1 MQLTISVPLSESF
14 ITNYR
19 IEYLNPNFQEE
30 DIDTQILESVDLQRK
45 IASDMVDF
53 IRKERP
59 PELFEMLDPIYN
71 EVENF
76 DGSGLIK
83 LSITDK
89 DKVYEGIL
97 TDLENGFVSDLKTNE
112 EFRKEIAKEIFDAT
126 RNLEHT

>member
-1 MQLTISVPLSESF
+1 MQLTISVPLSDSF

-19 IEYLNPNFQEE
+19 IEYFNPNFQEE
-30 DIDTQILESVDLQRK
+30 NINAQILESVDLQRK

-76 DGSGLIK
+76 DGSGLIQV
-83 LSITDK
+83 SITDK
-89 DKVYEGIL
+89 DKVYERL
-97 TDLENGFVSDLKTNE
+97 VLVVFSVLS
-112 EFRKEIAKEIFDAT
+112 
-126 RNLEHT
+126 